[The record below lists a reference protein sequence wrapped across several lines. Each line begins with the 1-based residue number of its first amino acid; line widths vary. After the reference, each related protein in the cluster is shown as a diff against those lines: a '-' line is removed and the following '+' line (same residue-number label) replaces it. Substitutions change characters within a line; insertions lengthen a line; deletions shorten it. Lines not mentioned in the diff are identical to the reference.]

1 MKKIL
6 VAYDGS
12 EPADRALEQ
21 TAELA
26 AALDGRVT
34 VVSVVPRRRG
44 RVSHDPWDD
53 AAIHAEA
60 LAHARTFLATRQLEW
75 ALLQPHGDPGKVIAK
90 LADEGG
96 YDIVVVGSRGHD
108 VARRA
113 LFGSVSGYVASHT
126 RSTVVIVH

>member
-12 EPADRALEQ
+12 APADRALEH

-26 AALDGRVT
+26 AALQGRVT

-44 RVSHDPWDD
+44 RIGHDPWDD
-53 AAIHAEA
+53 AAVHAEA
-60 LAHARTFLATRQLEW
+60 LTHARTFLAARQLQW
-75 ALLQPHGDPGKVIAK
+75 SLLQPHGNPAKVIAK
-90 LADEGG
+90 LADEDG

-108 VARRA
+108 IARRA
-113 LFGSVSGYVASHT
+113 LLGSVSGYVAAHT
-126 RSTVVIVH
+126 RATVVIVH